1 MKLKKID
8 AEFSTDY
15 LVGVTSVRTDGLKT
29 SRDRKYFMKGQING
43 YIRCSREY
51 EMKLRKQ
58 ADLFLT
64 TANKWRKERAEY
76 EALLDEYDATIVELE
91 AKLSEAESPEYRRR
105 LNNVVNYRDQL
116 VSLSY

>member
-1 MKLKKID
+1 M
-8 AEFSTDY
+8 
-15 LVGVTSVRTDGLKT
+15 
-29 SRDRKYFMKGQING
+29 
-43 YIRCSREY
+43 
-51 EMKLRKQ
+51 
-58 ADLFLT
+58 FLT

-91 AKLSEAESPEYRRR
+91 TKLSEAESPEYRQR